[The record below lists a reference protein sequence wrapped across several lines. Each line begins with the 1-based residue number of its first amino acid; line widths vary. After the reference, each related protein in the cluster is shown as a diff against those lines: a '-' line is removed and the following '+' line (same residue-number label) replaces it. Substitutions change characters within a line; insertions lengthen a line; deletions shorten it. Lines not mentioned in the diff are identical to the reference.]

1 MAPLPVCPFQEECSM
16 ILKSVGKPETNLV
29 KLEVAVEKPEFE
41 AALEKAYRKTV
52 GRFNVQGF
60 RRGRAPRRII
70 EKMYGE
76 GVFYEE
82 AINIAYPDAYS
93 AAVLEAGITPVDR
106 AEVELVD
113 INNEGFIFT
122 ATVTVKPEVTLGQY
136 KGLAVERPVVS
147 VTDADV
153 DDEIERLRQRA
164 GRVETAER
172 PAELGD
178 TVIIDFEGFVDDV
191 PFEGGKADGF
201 NLKLGSGQFIPGFE
215 DQLVGLAAGD
225 EKDVSVTFP
234 EEYHAEDLAGKPAVF
249 KVKVQEVKET
259 ILPDVDDELAKDI
272 SEFETLEELKADIR
286 AKQLENRQKAAD
298 DETEGRLID
307 KMLEG
312 MQAEVPEVMIEHQL
326 DHIQEDFAYRLRA
339 QGMTLESYLQMTG
352 MDMESFRKT
361 FYPQAER
368 QVKTRL
374 ALEAVIEAEG
384 FTATEEDIEA
394 EYQNISEK
402 YKTPLEDVK
411 KYMSPE
417 AVKED
422 LLNGRAIA
430 LIKETA
436 LITDEKPAEE
446 ESVNETAEES
456 KE

>member
-1 MAPLPVCPFQEECSM
+1 VWKRL
-16 ILKSVGKPETNLV
+16 
-29 KLEVAVEKPEFE
+29 
-41 AALEKAYRKTV
+41 
-52 GRFNVQGF
+52 NV
-60 RRGRAPRRII
+60 
-70 EKMYGE
+70 
-76 GVFYEE
+76 
-82 AINIAYPDAYS
+82 
-93 AAVLEAGITPVDR
+93 
-106 AEVELVD
+106 
-113 INNEGFIFT
+113 
-122 ATVTVKPEVTLGQY
+122 
-136 KGLAVERPVVS
+136 
-147 VTDADV
+147 
-153 DDEIERLRQRA
+153 
-164 GRVETAER
+164 

>member
-1 MAPLPVCPFQEECSM
+1 M

>member
-1 MAPLPVCPFQEECSM
+1 MSLQVE
-16 ILKSVGKPETNLV
+16 
-29 KLEVAVEKPEFE
+29 KLEKNMAKLTIEASAEEFE
-41 AALEKAYRKTV
+41 KALQKAYLK
-52 GRFNVQGF
+52 NKNKINIQGF
-60 RRGRAPRRII
+60 RKGKAPRAII

-456 KE
+456 KES

>member
-1 MAPLPVCPFQEECSM
+1 M

-436 LITDEKPAEE
+436 IITDEKPAEE

-456 KE
+456 KES

>member
-1 MAPLPVCPFQEECSM
+1 
-16 ILKSVGKPETNLV
+16 
-29 KLEVAVEKPEFE
+29 
-41 AALEKAYRKTV
+41 
-52 GRFNVQGF
+52 
-60 RRGRAPRRII
+60 RAPRRII